1 MTTKQAYL
9 DALNTGR
16 RRRPT
21 TSIEDLNRTLAELET
36 RISQRADPDDAAA
49 AGTAPARLAAEIET
63 QRQHEESIEAAGSI
77 ASELKLLRDDLNAK
91 ITAGIEREFAAV
103 KSQIED
109 ARAAPA
115 TCRADELSGEVERL
129 GGMIDALAARGSEDS
144 AARLQGEMEAIKQTL
159 AELARESTLQS
170 VERRWDELDR
180 RLDAFAGAEPEL
192 IKTIQARLEE
202 IGTAVGTLP
211 EPAAMH
217 ALDDKLKILAA
228 AMDRFAQKEGPL
240 GDGALTLI
248 DERLDEI
255 SRAIAASASTGR
267 GLIDGKPFERIEARI
282 GSLAKQIEELVEDR
296 PAGDI
301 GEQITA
307 MSKRIDEI
315 AARETLPNETLVR
328 LAEQMSLIAG
338 RVDAISPSPDLSE
351 IFQGVET
358 RFAAFSQ
365 IMDERNDAAS
375 SRGTQL
381 FADLDQRL
389 TALTERLEAV
399 QAGQS
404 NDTLMA
410 AMDERFAAF
419 ADTFETRLNGI
430 SQRLETTTATLAAID
445 PDLVRSLEAQV
456 KNLSEAI
463 QTPSHTGS
471 EFEDVAPRLERLEQ
485 MIADNHA
492 AVLDAARS
500 AAEQAVRS
508 MGEMPARDNDV
519 VQGLADDLRALE
531 SLARRSDERNTKTF
545 EAIHDTLLKIVE
557 RLGAMEHDD
566 ADDEPTRLGIAS
578 APTMQADVED
588 MALDAGKPDPIEE
601 STNAPSLM
609 VEPLTPREAAHQAV
623 EATQAGRGDE
633 TLETRSM
640 IARVLGRKS
649 KDKPEPA
656 GSDDDAVVAPLL
668 DLDAPIDPA
677 IANQPIE
684 PGLGSP
690 DLNAIMRRVRDEREP
705 SRKDETPEGDGA
717 KADFIA
723 AARRA
728 AQAAAAE
735 AESLKSGRSGQG
747 SPRFS
752 LSKLLKSRNRALTM
766 GIVAVALALTGFQIS
781 KTMTAGDA
789 VASVDPVEASD
800 IAAADIGKAETAAS
814 APVPA
819 TPVAGEVPPV
829 ARQAEAVPAI
839 QATAP
844 APVLASAPPDTRPAA
859 GPTIAAASL
868 ANEVAADIAKPS
880 TADTAAIPAVPRE
893 GVNVALR
900 AAAEAGDPKAFFE
913 IGNRYA
919 EGRGVTEDPSAAA
932 RWYESAAD
940 AGLAPAQYR
949 LANMLEKATGVERDV
964 VRAMELYEAAA
975 AKGNSSAMHNLAV
988 LHAMGA
994 NGRTDNAAA
1003 ARNFGKAAELGV
1015 RDSQFNLAILAAKGV
1030 GMSQD
1035 LVAAY
1040 KWLAIVAESGDADA
1054 AAKRDEIAALLSE
1067 ADLEKARKTVELW
1080 EPKTTAADA
1089 NTVSIP
1095 AEWGED
1101 TQTTTSID
1109 MGEAIRQ
1116 VQAILNAN
1124 GYNAGTPDGIMGA
1137 RTVSAISAF
1146 QKDNEMQPTGEI
1158 DEPLV
1163 RALLAL
1169 S

>member
-1 MTTKQAYL
+1 MTIKQAYL
-9 DALNTGR
+9 DALNSGR

-21 TSIEDLNRTLAELET
+21 TSIDELNRTLAALET
-36 RISQRADPDDAAA
+36 RISQRVDADDAPA
-49 AGTAPARLAAEIET
+49 AGTTPERLAANFET
-63 QRQHEESIEAAGSI
+63 QRQREESIEAAGSI
-77 ASELKLLRDDLNAK
+77 AGELKLLRDDLNAK
-91 ITAGIEREFAAV
+91 IADGIEREFAAV

-115 TCRADELSGEVERL
+115 TCRADELSSEVERL
-129 GGMIDALAARGSEDS
+129 GGMIDALAARGSEDN
-144 AARLQGEMEAIKQTL
+144 AARLQAEMETIRQTL

-170 VERRWDELDR
+170 VEKRWDELDR
-180 RLDAFAGAEPEL
+180 RIDAFTSAEPEL
-192 IKTIQARLEE
+192 IRAIQVRLEE
-202 IGTAVGTLP
+202 IGTSVATLP
-211 EPAAMH
+211 EPATMH

-255 SRAIAASASTGR
+255 SRAIAASAGAGR
-267 GLIDGKPFERIEARI
+267 GLIVDGKPFERIEARI

-296 PAGDI
+296 PTADI
-301 GEQITA
+301 GEQIAA
-307 MSKRIDEI
+307 MSQRIDEI
-315 AARETLPNETLVR
+315 AARDALPVETIMR
-328 LAEQMSLIAG
+328 LAEQMSVIAG
-338 RVDAISPSPDLSE
+338 KVDAIPPSPDLSA
-351 IFQGVET
+351 IFNGVEK

-365 IMDERNDAAS
+365 IIDERNEEAS

-381 FADLDQRL
+381 FAELDQRL

-404 NDTLMA
+404 NDALMA
-410 AMDERFAAF
+410 AMDERFASF
-419 ADTFETRLNGI
+419 AGTFESRLDGI

-456 KNLSEAI
+456 KNLSETI
-463 QTPSHTGS
+463 QSPSHAGG

-485 MIADNHA
+485 LIADNHT

-500 AAEQAVRS
+500 AADEAVRS
-508 MGEMPARDNDV
+508 LGTLPSRDNDV

-557 RLGAMEHDD
+557 RLGTMEHDD
-566 ADDEPTRLGIAS
+566 ADEPARLGIAS
-578 APTMQADVED
+578 APAMQADVD
-588 MALDAGKPDPIEE
+588 DLAFDADREE
-601 STNAPSLM
+601 SADAPTIAP
-609 VEPLTPREAAHQAV
+609 EPLSPREAAHQAL
-623 EATQAGRGDE
+623 EATKAGQ
-633 TLETRSM
+633 TNETRSM
-640 IARVLGRKS
+640 IARVLGRKG
-649 KDKPEPA
+649 KGKLEPVA
-656 GSDDDAVVAPLL
+656 EDGSVTTVPHL

-677 IANQPIE
+677 FANQPIE

-690 DLNAIMRRVRDEREP
+690 DLNAIMRRVRDERETP
-705 SRKDETPEGDGA
+705 RKDETPAGDGA

-735 AESLKSGRSGQG
+735 AESLKSSRSGEG
-747 SPRFS
+747 SQRFS
-752 LSKLLKSRNRALTM
+752 LSKLLKSKNRALTM
-766 GIVAVALALTGFQIS
+766 GVVAVSLALAGLQASRTLTAEDAIASVKPAEPADLAIATGIEPVEVAPVS
-781 KTMTAGDA
+781 ASVATPPPA
-789 VASVDPVEASD
+789 VAAKPEIKAP
-800 IAAADIGKAETAAS
+800 AAA
-814 APVPA
+814 P
-819 TPVAGEVPPV
+819 
-829 ARQAEAVPAI
+829 R
-839 QATAP
+839 
-844 APVLASAPPDTRPAA
+844 PVLAAMPQNTGPIAAPTVRAQATPSASLLDTDMSEPVTDEPAA
-859 GPTIAAASL
+859 ALPT
-868 ANEVAADIAKPS
+868 
-880 TADTAAIPAVPRE
+880 VPQE
-893 GVNVALR
+893 AGNAALR

-919 EGRGVTEDPSAAA
+919 EGRGVAEDMSVAAV
-932 RWYESAAD
+932 WYENAAK
-940 AGLAPAQYR
+940 AGFAPAQYR

-964 VRAMELYEAAA
+964 PRAMRLYEEAA

-994 NGRTDNAAA
+994 SGTTDNAAA
-1003 ARNFGKAAELGV
+1003 ARNFSRAAELGI

-1035 LVAAY
+1035 FVTAY
-1040 KWLAIVAESGDADA
+1040 KWLAIVAASGDADA
-1054 AAKRDEIAALLSE
+1054 AAKRDEIAALMSE
-1067 ADLEKARKTVELW
+1067 ADLTKAKKTVELW
-1080 EPKTTAADA
+1080 KPKAPNAEA
-1089 NTVSIP
+1089 NTASIP
-1095 AEWGED
+1095 AAWGED
-1101 TQTTTSID
+1101 MQTTASVD
-1109 MGEAIRQ
+1109 MGEAVKR

-1124 GYNAGTPDGIMGA
+1124 GYDAGQPDGIIGA

-1146 QKDNEMQPTGEI
+1146 QKDNEMQPTGRI